1 MRRRPGARRGLA
13 ALAVV
18 AALFAGAPALA
29 VGEPSPGD
37 STPGDSAIVQ
47 VDEVADDQVT
57 EPGQGTEVPG
67 QGTEVPGEGET
78 GDETQ
83 EPVETYVAQIVGGE
97 KYETL
102 DAAIEAAA
110 DGATIELLGDAT
122 VSKTLNKTMT
132 IDGKEHTLT
141 SKDVRYGFGEKGSV
155 IHLTLKNMT
164 ANFSYDIEV
173 ENPTY
178 TSDLSLFYVNADT
191 DFTFENV
198 TMNMDGSGASNRL
211 HCFYYDGGSTGTIA
225 LLNSTLNITSFP
237 EDAVEWSGSTL
248 NVTIENSTFHSDRN
262 RSGFAG
268 TLNVRAANS
277 LVEILNSSGNASNG
291 ANFIF
296 EDCREV
302 DGNGIKILNS
312 GTHGLSA
319 TNLTI
324 INSDLDANDN
334 GMYGVTYTGEMSMDS
349 TSTLDIY
356 RNALENSGGGLRAQN
371 AGKTSKV
378 AAGAQINICD
388 NGRNGLENYGAFTFD
403 EAVSGGAATVLNITG
418 NDERTTNGGGVFN
431 GGTLSLPSTAV
442 ITNNHAG
449 QTGGGICNAGTVN
462 VPKGVQLYNN
472 HAEDSGD
479 DIYNRSGATIS
490 FPTVGEDWVLDGSV
504 TTVSGTAE
512 NVHCKDAIDGW
523 YLDGSKSDGGIISF
537 SEDRWEAHAANFSD
551 NYVELF
557 DPFTA
562 TSGTAVTDEP
572 ESDTE
577 SISVISALTS
587 LFSGANSTDGSDGGE
602 SDSSQNTD
610 GAAESTNV
618 ATVTGPLAIKAA
630 HGIKPLDPS
639 NPDDPNSPNWEISKS
654 KTATNLDANYE
665 SQVTLALPAADLTPE
680 IDVVLVVDVS
690 SSMKDVDIAEAKAAA
705 NAMCDELAGKQNL
718 DINVGIV
725 TFDKTAHNLTDGL
738 VSIEE
743 AKAAIETISASSDT
757 NMMAGLIAG
766 KEMLDTGTADE
777 SCKYMVLM
785 SDGIPIYWVDD
796 NGDPIGKELI
806 RLNTSL
812 EETSR
817 VFAGSEPEGSI
828 TGDAA
833 SKYIDEMLS
842 MDELMSKNDVENDSN
857 EWRQISD
864 TGETVNT
871 DEYRYTNIEKSTYM
885 TGKYLQESVLSK
897 YKLKM
902 VAFGTDKYENNVVYT
917 WGENFCDWIGEQIG
931 EENYFKVSK
940 PGYGGEEGDLTNAFD
955 EIADSLVYLVDA
967 GSKVVDV
974 IGYGDDYDMKFV
986 PSLEKLEMTVGGTVL
1001 DEVEITE
1008 GLSQNETARFGFGE
1022 DSSLESGYKF
1032 VLHYYENGEDGKSEE
1047 CFVWDINV
1055 AVTVNDPVKLTYA
1068 VKLQNP
1074 KTATGIY
1081 GQYDEDGSEGYSD
1094 LLTNKEAVLYPV
1106 DSNGKDSWPEAFPKP
1121 TVSYVVGSATV
1132 TPAEITIY
1140 MGGDKG
1146 YEGVLTGEGEDDVLG
1161 EESNSLPEPGYYVQ
1175 LPDAINDLL
1184 QQEIQGSTT
1193 TDEEGEFV
1201 AVNLGN
1207 IVKVTAPGG
1216 KEWTL
1221 KAYGTNDATSTAY
1234 SRFVYRIEA
1243 TGDTP
1248 AVRLEFSAFDE
1259 SGNPTGDA
1267 MVSDQ
1272 FDPAEMDTLQS
1283 DYAMRIYPG
1292 ENDEDSIVMTITIGG
1307 VDYQLPVKLG
1317 VSTLHVRYVNLSQD
1331 EAVTKIETGA
1341 EAESTILDKMSDQAT
1356 SDTKNAFASVPDGT
1370 TFTINNSSIDL
1381 DEDYDPSPSL
1391 LFDDVTSLDD
1401 AGEEAG
1407 TEYADQLGSRAIAT
1421 AATDLSN
1428 PEYEVRYLDLV
1439 DANNGNV
1446 WLKASNPVTV
1456 YWPYPEGTDSSDDFH
1471 LVHFTGEGLDRD
1483 VATSDIATAIDGAT
1497 ATTVVVTKL
1506 EHGIKFETSSFS
1518 PFALVWGT
1526 TGGTII
1532 PGDDEGDLTIS
1543 KEITGN
1549 LASTD
1554 DAFTFTVTVEGV
1566 NGTVSTSAGDIEFN
1580 NGTATITLKGGQS
1593 ITIYGL
1599 PEGAEYAVVETD
1611 ANGYKLVSAVGDE
1624 GEITDGTVASFTND
1638 KSETVDPDDP
1648 DDPDTPGEPDDPDTP
1663 DEPDEPDTPD
1673 TPDDPDEPDTPD
1685 TPDTPDEPDQPS
1697 DPGKPSKP
1705 SQPSKPS
1712 EPVRPNVPDT
1722 GDHTNAA
1729 LPVLLALG
1737 GAALVGG
1744 ALWVK
1749 VRKDH

>member
-37 STPGDSAIVQ
+37 PTSGDSAIVQ
-47 VDEVADDQVT
+47 VDEIADDQVT

-67 QGTEVPGEGET
+67 AGTEVPGEGET
-78 GDETQ
+78 GDESQ
-83 EPVETYVAQIVGGE
+83 EPVETYVAQI
-97 KYETL
+97 
-102 DAAIEAAA
+102 
-110 DGATIELLGDAT
+110 GD
-122 VSKTLNKTMT
+122 VQ
-132 IDGKEHTLT
+132 
-141 SKDVRYGFGEKGSV
+141 
-155 IHLTLKNMT
+155 
-164 ANFSYDIEV
+164 
-173 ENPTY
+173 Y
-178 TSDLSLFYVNADT
+178 TSIDEAIADA
-191 DFTFENV
+191 E
-198 TMNMDGSGASNRL
+198 
-211 HCFYYDGGSTGTIA
+211 
-225 LLNSTLNITSFP
+225 
-237 EDAVEWSGSTL
+237 SGSTVTL
-248 NVTIENSTFHSDRN
+248 LQDVTASATFYKSLTFTGGYKLTVDAYSWRYSGDLVFDGASFEMVVDGDSPEANNGEIVRWLGMSLSNGSIVARNHANVTFSFDSTSGTNCAIYATNADIIVENASSFSIYGENTKGV
-262 RSGFAG
+262 SGQG
-268 TLNVRAANS
+268 
-277 LVEILNSSGNASNG
+277 IQLNSARTAGIRVTGNSSFLIDGTNRGYVCSPDIYVEDSSFTVQNCTNNASNG
-291 ANFIF
+291 GQF
-296 EDCREV
+296 EAHNSTV
-302 DGNGIKILNS
+302 SFLNNNG
-312 GTHGLSA
+312 HGLSTA
-319 TNLTI
+319 DLTI
-324 INSDLDANDN
+324 DDESKVYTNGNTNCGIVVTGALSVKGGSYVETVGNKCMANSNWSKPGAICLSGNGVVEAGSTVSISDNAGCGIYLWNNDN
-334 GMYGVTYTGEMSMDS
+334 SNPSID
-349 TSTLDIY
+349 L
-356 RNALENSGGGLRAQN
+356 
-371 AGKTSKV
+371 
-378 AAGAQINICD
+378 
-388 NGRNGLENYGAFTFD
+388 
-403 EAVSGGAATVLNITG
+403 
-418 NDERTTNGGGVFN
+418 TNGNV
-431 GGTLSLPSTAV
+431 T
-442 ITNNHAG
+442 IQRNNAEKSG
-449 QTGGGICNAGTVN
+449 LGGGIYNEGTCRLGT
-462 VPKGVQLYNN
+462 GVAVYNN
-472 HAEDSGD
+472 HAPSAGD
-479 DIYNRSGATIS
+479 DIYNIDGATLE
-490 FPTVGEDWVLDGSV
+490 FVPVGSEWYLDGDPDCS
-504 TTVSGTAE
+504 
-512 NVHCKDAIDGW
+512 DLIDGW
-523 YLDGSKSDGGIISF
+523 YLDGAIESDDGVTIDSSK
-537 SEDRWEAHAANFSD
+537 RWEAHATNFSD
-551 NYVELF
+551 NYAELF
-557 DPFTA
+557 DPFTVV
-562 TSGTAVTDEP
+562 SGTTETNEP
-572 ESDTE
+572 ESDAK
-577 SISVISALTS
+577 SIPVISALTS
-587 LFSGANSTDGSDGGE
+587 LFSGANSADGSDGGE
-602 SDSSQNTD
+602 SDSSQNTG
-610 GAAESTNV
+610 GAAESTDV

-639 NPDDPNSPNWEISKS
+639 NPDDPNSPDWEISKS

-690 SSMKDVDIAEAKAAA
+690 SSMKDVDVAEAKAAA
-705 NAMCDELAGKQNL
+705 TAMCDELAGKQNL

-725 TFDKTAHNLTDGL
+725 TFDKTAHNLTNGL

-806 RLNTSL
+806 RFNTSL

-833 SKYIDEMLS
+833 IEYIGEMLS
-842 MDELMSKNDVENDSN
+842 MDELMSKTDVENDSN
-857 EWRQISD
+857 EWKQISD
-864 TGETVNT
+864 TGETVNS
-871 DEYRYTNIEKSTYM
+871 DECRYTNIEKSTYM

-917 WGENFCDWIGEQIG
+917 WGEKFCDWIGEQVG

-967 GSKVVDV
+967 GSRVVDV
-974 IGYGDDYDMKFV
+974 IGYGDDYDMKFL

-1001 DEVEITE
+1001 DEAEITE
-1008 GLSQNETARFGFGE
+1008 GLSQNETARFGFGK

-1032 VLHYYENGEDGKSEE
+1032 VLHYYENGEDSKSEE

-1055 AVTVNDPVKLTYA
+1055 AVTVNDPVKLAYA
-1068 VKLQNP
+1068 VKLQDP

-1081 GQYDEDGSEGYSD
+1081 GQYDEDGSEGYPD

-1106 DSNGKDSWPEAFPKP
+1106 DSNGKDGWPEAFPKP
-1121 TVSYVVGSATV
+1121 TVSYVVGTATV

-1175 LPDAINDLL
+1175 LPDSINDLL

-1267 MVSDQ
+1267 MVSDR

-1648 DDPDTPGEPDDPDTP
+1648 DDPDTPDEPDDPDTP